1 MVVIDTSV
9 VFKWFNETEEDR
21 KIATEILAKHLKR
34 ADEIFIP
41 DLLFYELTNA
51 WATKTALS
59 VEEIKEN
66 LSYLKTYRLSVTQMG
81 FAHFNKAVEYAKQYH
96 VSVYDVIYAVLAEE
110 KKCNLFT
117 ADTRFVEKMKL
128 PFVHHLKDYS

>member
-9 VFKWFNETEEDR
+9 VFKWFNETEEYR
-21 KIATEILAKHLKR
+21 KIATEILAKHLKKT
-34 ADEIFIP
+34 DEIFIP
-41 DLLFYELTNA
+41 NLLYYELTNA
-51 WATKTALS
+51 WATKTILS

-66 LSYLKTYRLSVTQMG
+66 LSYLKTYGLSVVQIS

-117 ADTRFVEKMKL
+117 ADTHFVEKINF
-128 PFVHHLKDYS
+128 PFVHHLKDY